1 MIDSDILSDG
11 SLTTPDGPDAH
22 QDPKEADSVLDKS
35 EQLFEARKREQI
47 IRERDQTLSERDD
60 EHELRKIYIR
70 ASFVLVVGVTF
81 MALFLT
87 TANGLNWINLPD
99 SVIITLLTTTTA
111 NVIGILLI
119 AFNWLFP
126 KR

>member
-1 MIDSDILSDG
+1 MSTEDILSDKTLIAPG
-11 SLTTPDGPDAH
+11 SPQDHPDPA
-22 QDPKEADSVLDKS
+22 EADAVLDQS

-47 IRERDQTLSERDD
+47 IREKDQILDERGD
-60 EHELRKIYIR
+60 EHSLRKTYIQ

-81 MALFLT
+81 TALFLT
-87 TANGLNWINLPD
+87 VAAGMKWLELSDT
-99 SVIITLLTTTTA
+99 VIITLLTTTTA